1 MGHRPSTCPDTK
13 SMLKALLYAD
23 LERQLA
29 LSGVAD
35 PRATFP
41 RFLAK
46 LLHPRF
52 LPIVLCRSSRAAYLS
67 HLPVAPSLLSYLNQV
82 IFGIEISPR
91 CEIGP
96 GIFFPH
102 TSGTVIG
109 ASKIGKNATIFQ
121 GVTLGARQI
130 DMLYDPALRPELGDF
145 VVVGA
150 GAKVLGGI
158 SLGDNVKVGANSVVL
173 RSAAPNATV
182 AGIPAREVLS
192 SE

>member
-1 MGHRPSTCPDTK
+1 
-13 SMLKALLYAD
+13 MLKSLLYAD
-23 LERQLA
+23 LERQLSLA
-29 LSGVAD
+29 GRNGS
-35 PRATFP
+35 RATLTCLL
-41 RFLAK
+41 RR

-52 LPIVLCRSSRAAYLS
+52 LPIFLYRSSRAAYLQGLS
-67 HLPVAPSLLSYLNQV
+67 PVAHLLSYLNQV
-82 IFGIEISPR
+82 LFGMEISPR

-109 ASKIGKNATIFQ
+109 ASRIGRNVTIFQ

-130 DMLYDPALRPELGDF
+130 DMNYDLALRPELGDY

-158 SLGDNVKVGANSVVL
+158 SLGDHVKVGANSVLLQSVP
-173 RSAAPNATV
+173 ANATV
-182 AGIPAREVLS
+182 VGIPAREVELS
-192 SE
+192 E

>member
-1 MGHRPSTCPDTK
+1 
-13 SMLKALLYAD
+13 MLKELLYAD
-23 LERQLA
+23 LEHQLR
-29 LSGVAD
+29 LSGGMDKKAS
-35 PRATFP
+35 
-41 RFLAK
+41 
-46 LLHPRF
+46 LLRILCRVPHPRF
-52 LPIVLCRSSRAAYLS
+52 LPIVLCRSSRSAFLNG
-67 HLPVAPSLLSYLNQV
+67 LPALAHLLSYLNQI

-91 CEIGP
+91 CIIGP

-109 ASKIGKNATIFQ
+109 ASKIGSSVTIFQ

-130 DMLYDPALRPELGDF
+130 DMKYDLALRPELGDF

-158 SLGDNVKVGANSVVL
+158 TLGDNVRVGANSVLL
-173 RSAAPNATV
+173 RSVPADVTV
-182 AGIPAREVLS
+182 VGVPAHEVHS

>member
-1 MGHRPSTCPDTK
+1 
-13 SMLKALLYAD
+13 MLKSLLYAD

-29 LSGVAD
+29 LNGDERAVASWSKLL
-35 PRATFP
+35 R
-41 RFLAK
+41 R

-52 LPIVLCRSSRAAYLS
+52 LPIVLCRSSRAALLS
-67 HLPVAPSLLSYLNQV
+67 GLPVVPSLLSYLNQV
-82 IFGIEISPR
+82 IFGIEISPK
-91 CEIGP
+91 CDIGP

-109 ASKIGKNATIFQ
+109 ASKIGSNVTIFQ

-130 DMLYDPALRPELGDF
+130 DMIFDPSLRPQLGDF
-145 VVVGA
+145 VTIGA

-158 SLGDNVKVGANSVVL
+158 SLGDNVKVGANSVLL
-173 RSAAPNATV
+173 RSVPAGATV
-182 AGIPAREVLS
+182 AGIPAREVHS

>member
-1 MGHRPSTCPDTK
+1 
-13 SMLKALLYAD
+13 MLKALLFAD

-29 LSGVAD
+29 LGGSAG
-35 PRATFP
+35 PRASWP
-41 RFLAK
+41 RLLAR

-52 LPIVLCRSSRAAYLS
+52 LPIVLYRSSRAAFLAGVPV
-67 HLPVAPSLLSYLNQV
+67 LPHLLSYWNQV
-82 IFGIEISPR
+82 TFGIEISPR

-121 GVTLGARQI
+121 GVTLGAKQI
-130 DMLYDPALRPELGDF
+130 DMGYDPSLRPELGDF

-158 SLGDNVKVGANSVVL
+158 SLGDNVNVGANSVVL
-173 RSAAPNATV
+173 RSVPAGVTV
-182 AGIPAREVLS
+182 AGVPAREIHAA
-192 SE
+192 E

>member
-1 MGHRPSTCPDTK
+1 
-13 SMLKALLYAD
+13 MLKSLLYSD
-23 LERQLA
+23 LERQLE
-29 LSGVAD
+29 LSGR
-35 PRATFP
+35 PG
-41 RFLAK
+41 AK
-46 LLHPRF
+46 ASLPQLLCRLLHPRF
-52 LPIVLCRSSRAAYLS
+52 LPVVLYRCSRAALVNGLS
-67 HLPVAPSLLSYLNQV
+67 PLAHLLAYLNQI

-91 CEIGP
+91 CAIGP

-109 ASKIGKNATIFQ
+109 ASKIGKDVTIFQ

-130 DMLYDPALRPELGDF
+130 DMSYDLSLRPQLGDY

-158 SLGDNVKVGANSVVL
+158 TLGDNVKVGANSVLL
-173 RSAAPNATV
+173 RSVPADATV
-182 AGIPAREVLS
+182 AGIPAREVHA

>member
-1 MGHRPSTCPDTK
+1 MFK
-13 SMLKALLYAD
+13 SLLYAD
-23 LERQLA
+23 LERQLE
-29 LSGVAD
+29 LSGQPYAKASL
-35 PRATFP
+35 PRLL
-41 RFLAK
+41 RR

-52 LPIVLCRSSRAAYLS
+52 LPIVLYRSSRAALLNG
-67 HLPVAPSLLSYLNQV
+67 LPALAHLLSYMNQV

-91 CEIGP
+91 CVIGP

-109 ASKIGKNATIFQ
+109 ASKIGRDATIFQ

-130 DMLYDPALRPELGDF
+130 DMSYDLALRPELGDF

-158 SLGDNVKVGANSVVL
+158 TLGDNVRVGANSVLL
-173 RSAAPNATV
+173 RSVPANVTV
-182 AGIPAREVLS
+182 AGVPAREVHS
-192 SE
+192 SETEMPEVLKD

>member
-1 MGHRPSTCPDTK
+1 
-13 SMLKALLYAD
+13 MLKSLLYAD
-23 LERQLA
+23 LERQLE
-29 LSGVAD
+29 LSGRPDTKASLL
-35 PRATFP
+35 RLLCRFP
-41 RFLAK
+41 
-46 LLHPRF
+46 HPRF
-52 LPIVLCRSSRAAYLS
+52 LPIVLYRFSRAALLGGIPALS
-67 HLPVAPSLLSYLNQV
+67 HLLSYLNQI

-91 CEIGP
+91 CAIGP

-109 ASKIGKNATIFQ
+109 ASKIGSYVTIFQ

-130 DMLYDPALRPELGDF
+130 DMSYDLSLRPELGDY

-158 SLGDNVKVGANSVVL
+158 CLGDNVKVGANSVLL
-173 RSAAPNATV
+173 RSVSANAIV
-182 AGIPAREVLS
+182 AGIPAREVHP

>member
-1 MGHRPSTCPDTK
+1 
-13 SMLKALLYAD
+13 MLKALLYAD

-29 LSGVAD
+29 LSGLAD
-35 PRATFP
+35 PRASFS

-46 LLHPRF
+46 LLHPRY
-52 LPIVLCRSSRAAYLS
+52 LPVVLYRTSRAAHLA

-130 DMLYDPALRPELGDF
+130 DMRYDPSLRPELGDF

-173 RSAAPNATV
+173 RPVAPNATV